1 MSNENIKR
9 DNSTTR
15 RFLDESGISNG
26 MRVLEIGCGPGEV
39 TEILTELVGS
49 SGQVVAIDNNE
60 QYLRAA
66 RDRLQGLSAERVH
79 YELADVNDEPLELS
93 GIETESFDALV
104 GRRVLMYLNN
114 PSDTLRNLCAYLK
127 RGAKVVFEEVDLTMV
142 PGRLTPMNAHDKTAE
157 YFQRMLAAEGA
168 DSAMG
173 FRLPTTY
180 VDAGIA
186 FDRIRAEAV
195 IEGQGSQYTYAQLL
209 SHVQDRLEA
218 GSIATKSEIKSLQQ
232 ELEAESQDATRVYVS
247 GMSFCAFGCK
257 P

>member
-1 MSNENIKR
+1 MKR

-15 RFLDESGISNG
+15 RFLDESGISKG
-26 MRVLEIGCGPGEV
+26 MRVLEIGCGAGEV
-39 TEILTELVGS
+39 TEILIELVGS

-60 QYLRAA
+60 QYLSAA
-66 RDRLQGLSAERVH
+66 RDRLQGLSAECVH
-79 YELADVNDEPLELS
+79 YELADVTDEPLELG

-104 GRRVLMYLNN
+104 GRRVLMYLNS
-114 PSDTLRNLCAYLK
+114 PSNTLRNLCAYLK

-142 PGRLTPMNAHDKTAE
+142 PARLTPMNAHDKTAE
-157 YFQRMLAAEGA
+157 YFRKMLVAEG

-173 FRLPTTY
+173 FRLPATFA
-180 VDAGIA
+180 DAGIA

-209 SHVQDRLEA
+209 SLVQDRLEA
-218 GSIATKSEIKSLQQ
+218 GSIATKSEIESLQQ
-232 ELEAESQDATRVYVS
+232 ELQTESQDSTLVYVS
-247 GMSFCAFGCK
+247 GMSFCAVGHK